1 MSTSSTD
8 IRGQAEESVK
18 KLVMDSR
25 TAVRG
30 GVWRRPRAREEHP
43 QTWHGSLLGTGEGLM
58 RLTDAVLNFFSCK
71 TSPTPS
77 TWNSSLR
84 AFSAKLHPYASCT
97 GWE

>member
-25 TAVRG
+25 TAVHG
-30 GVWRRPRAREEHP
+30 GVRRPGAREEHP
-43 QTWHGSLLGTGEGLM
+43 QTGHGSLLGTGEGLV
-58 RLTDAVLNFFSCK
+58 RLTDAVLNIFSCK
-71 TSPTPS
+71 TSPTAS
-77 TWNSSLR
+77 IWNNSLR

>member
-1 MSTSSTD
+1 MNTSSTD
-8 IRGQAEESVK
+8 IRGQAEENVK

-30 GVWRRPRAREEHP
+30 GLWRPRAREEHP
-43 QTWHGSLLGTGEGLM
+43 QTGHGSLLGTGEELM
-58 RLTDAVLNFFSCK
+58 RLTAAVLNFFSCK

-77 TWNSSLR
+77 IWNNSLR
-84 AFSAKLHPYASCT
+84 AFSAKLHPYVSCT